1 MNLCLFPVDWKKVFG
16 GRFQMVYLL
25 SELVPG
31 LTRTLKGHYRNNN
44 KAAASFAQKL
54 PGQGPSL
61 WNTVGTRCQ
70 TIYVTLEALKVGVLR
85 WAEGKS
91 CQS

>member
-25 SELVPG
+25 PELVPG
-31 LTRTLKGHYRNNN
+31 LTQTLKGHYRNNN

-54 PGQGPSL
+54 PGQGHKSL
-61 WNTVGTRCQ
+61 E
-70 TIYVTLEALKVGVLR
+70 Y
-85 WAEGKS
+85 S
-91 CQS
+91 CDLVSKQNM